1 MQPLPLHPS
10 HYEQLF
16 RRKSTQSFSKQP
28 YQWQEA
34 VGGGLISCAE
44 RNIDLKQLCVRPTG
58 GGKTLLFNVVAAHLK
73 GVTIMI
79 SPLLSLGADQFRK
92 LLQNTTADRSITAF
106 HLDELKPSEVHK
118 LLAGLKNLSPSKT
131 VVLITSPQTLLSR
144 AIAPILNYLI
154 ESNMIRFVVYDE
166 IHLAAHFGSSFRQ
179 EFGHLKAR
187 FFHRLPPA
195 LPMLF
200 MTATCT
206 PSIRDSFECL
216 IGTRINHVHWP
227 SPMNMVSRKMAISF
241 RYTTRPKT
249 HVKKLL
255 ERDLKA
261 DPNLPNKVII
271 YSNGRGKIR
280 AFADSLKEWFYGHKW
295 LWYDPSL
302 LAF

>member
-1 MQPLPLHPS
+1 
-10 HYEQLF
+10 
-16 RRKSTQSFSKQP
+16 
-28 YQWQEA
+28 
-34 VGGGLISCAE
+34 
-44 RNIDLKQLCVRPTG
+44 
-58 GGKTLLFNVVAAHLK
+58 
-73 GVTIMI
+73 MI

-144 AIAPILNYLI
+144 AIA
-154 ESNMIRFVVYDE
+154 SNMIRFVVYDE
-166 IHLAAHFGSSFRQ
+166 IHLAAHFGSLFRQ

-200 MTATCT
+200 MTPTCT

-216 IGTRINHVHWP
+216 IGTQINHVHWP

-271 YSNGRGKIR
+271 YSNGGN
-280 AFADSLKEWFYGHKW
+280 
-295 LWYDPSL
+295 
-302 LAF
+302 